1 LKILRVLGAAAAVLV
16 AALVATLAIPV
27 ETWRTGDQGLAPL
40 DEAPQAPTP
49 PMARRL
55 WIDTDAACG
64 IGARTDP
71 DDCLAIAL
79 LAQSSGFEI
88 TGISTVFGNASR
100 DAVDYMMRSLLNE
113 ISSGGRKPVPLH
125 TGASVPLAEE
135 AVPREP
141 AHDALRA
148 ALEQGPLTIVAL
160 GPLTNVAS
168 VLREHPSLRSRVS
181 RLVAVMG
188 RRPGH
193 LFHPAEGAE
202 AGSLLGHGPVFRD
215 LNFVLDPHAA
225 AQILAMKIPISLVP
239 YDAARGIE
247 MTAEDLNRLEA
258 HGGAR
263 AWVASRSRAWLD
275 YWREDIGRQGFF
287 PFDLLAAAYVAQP
300 ELLRCTS
307 ARAWMGKDET
317 LFVPFWRPA
326 ALLVGPKDA
335 RGTVSGKT
343 ARVLYCGHASE
354 GLKRAL
360 MSRWLG
366 SPY

>member
-16 AALVATLAIPV
+16 AGLVATLAIPV

-40 DEAPQAPTP
+40 DEAPQASTP

-64 IGARTDP
+64 VGARTDP
-71 DDCLAIAL
+71 DDCLAIGF
-79 LAQSSGFEI
+79 LARLTKFRI
-88 TGISTVFGNASR
+88 AGISTVFGNAPR
-100 DAVDYMMRSLLNE
+100 DSVDATARGLVDQVLAETRES
-113 ISSGGRKPVPLH
+113 IPVF
-125 TGASVPLAEE
+125 TGASVPLERD
-135 AVPREP
+135 VSRTP

-193 LFHPAEGAE
+193 IFHPAEGAE

-215 LNFVLDPHAA
+215 LNFVLDPGAA
-225 AQILAMKIPISLVP
+225 SQILAMQIPISLVP

-247 MTAEDLNRLEA
+247 ITAEDLGRLEA
-258 HGGAR
+258 SGGAR
-263 AWVASRSRAWLD
+263 AWLAWRSRAWLD

-307 ARAWMGKDET
+307 ARAWVGKDAT
-317 LFVPFWRPA
+317 LFVPFWRPV
-326 ALLVGPKDA
+326 ALLVGPTDA
-335 RGTVSGKT
+335 HGTEAGNG
-343 ARVLYCGHASE
+343 ARVLYCGHARE

-366 SPY
+366 SPC